1 MSKGFFITGTD
12 TGVGKTIIAGAIIRA
27 LNSLGTKACGMKPVE
42 SGCRSEGG
50 VLVPDD
56 GMFLK
61 HIAHMEEP
69 LTLITPC
76 RLASPLAPLPAS
88 EIDRI
93 DVNITEIKKA
103 FTELSGRY
111 EAVVVE
117 GVGGLLVPI
126 RTDYYVI
133 DLAREFGLPLIVV
146 AKPGLGTI
154 NHLLLTVKYALKEG
168 LEIAGVIINYSH
180 RPENSLAEE
189 TNPGVLARICPVPV
203 IGTFPW
209 LKGMEQDLIEKT
221 AVKNLDL
228 DLIKKH
234 IY

>member
-50 VLVPDD
+50 ILIPDD

-61 HIAHMEEP
+61 HIAQMEEP
-69 LTLITPC
+69 VTLITPC

-93 DVNITEIKKA
+93 DINITEIKKA
-103 FTELSGRY
+103 FTELSNGY

-117 GVGGLLVPI
+117 GVGGLLRADQSRLLRDRPGKGI
-126 RTDYYVI
+126 RSAFNCCRE
-133 DLAREFGLPLIVV
+133 ARTRNNQSSAAYGELRIKGGAGNCRSHHKLQPS
-146 AKPGLGTI
+146 ARKQSCRRDKPRGPGANMSGTCNRNI
-154 NHLLLTVKYALKEG
+154 SMA
-168 LEIAGVIINYSH
+168 
-180 RPENSLAEE
+180 
-189 TNPGVLARICPVPV
+189 
-203 IGTFPW
+203 
-209 LKGMEQDLIEKT
+209 
-221 AVKNLDL
+221 
-228 DLIKKH
+228 
-234 IY
+234 